1 MTRDEELDAFL
12 EHHGIKGM
20 RWGVRKAER
29 GGASRAVDKQ
39 ARKDASEFARAKMFF
54 GEGAGT
60 RRKLIN
66 KSIEAR
72 KAHDPSYAKAF
83 DRHLAKQD
91 LSVHASKAVK
101 ERSSRDRSE
110 KNKKRAGAVARR
122 LTGEM
127 GTQAAFVALTAGGV
141 AFLRSDKGKATL
153 RKAHNTF
160 NNVVDEG
167 KRRQGAAF
175 IKRHLKDMM

>member
-1 MTRDEELDAFL
+1 MVDDQDVDAFL

-29 GGASRAVDKQ
+29 GGVSRAVDKQ
-39 ARKDASEFARAKMFF
+39 ARKDAQEFARAKMFF
-54 GEGAGT
+54 GQGAGT

-72 KAHDPSYAKAF
+72 KAHDLSYAKAF
-83 DRHLAKQD
+83 DRHVAKQD

-101 ERSSRDRSE
+101 ERTSIDRTDR
-110 KNKKRAGAVARR
+110 NKKRAGVVARR

-127 GTQAAFVALTAGGV
+127 GTQAAFVALAAGGA
-141 AFLRSDKGKATL
+141 AFFRSEKGKSTL
-153 RKAHNTF
+153 RKGVKTF
-160 NNVVDEG
+160 NNVVDEAH
-167 KRRQGAAF
+167 RRRGAAF
-175 IKRHLKDMM
+175 IRKRIKNM

>member
-1 MTRDEELDAFL
+1 MVDDQDIDAFL

-20 RWGVRKAER
+20 RWGFRKAER
-29 GGASRAVDKQ
+29 GGVSRAVDKQ
-39 ARKDASEFARAKMFF
+39 ARKDAEEFARAKMFF
-54 GEGAGT
+54 GQGAGT

-72 KAHDPSYAKAF
+72 KAHDSSYAKAF

-101 ERSSRDRSE
+101 ERTHIDRAD

-127 GTQAAFVALTAGGV
+127 GTQAAFVALAAGGA
-141 AFLRSDKGKATL
+141 AFLRSDKGKSFL
-153 RKAHNTF
+153 RKGQKTF
-160 NNVVDEG
+160 DKVVDDAH
-167 KRRQGAAF
+167 RRRGAAF
-175 IKRHLKDMM
+175 IRKRLKNM

>member
-1 MTRDEELDAFL
+1 VIVDEDVDAFL

-29 GGASRAVDKQ
+29 GGVSRAVDKQ
-39 ARKDASEFARAKMFF
+39 ARKDAAEFARAKMFF
-54 GEGAGT
+54 GPGAGT

-83 DRHLAKQD
+83 DRHVAKQD

-101 ERSSRDRSE
+101 ERTHIDRSE

-127 GTQAAFVALTAGGV
+127 GTQAAFVALAAGGA
-141 AFLRSDKGKATL
+141 AFLNSDKGKATL
-153 RKAHNTF
+153 RKGVKTI
-160 NNVVDEG
+160 NNAVDEAH
-167 KRRQGAAF
+167 RRRGAAF
-175 IKRHLKDMM
+175 IRKRLKNM

>member
-1 MTRDEELDAFL
+1 METDEAVDAFL

-29 GGASRAVDKQ
+29 GGVSRAVDRQ
-39 ARKDASEFARAKMFF
+39 AEKDAKEFARAKMFF
-54 GEGAGT
+54 GQGAGT

-83 DRHLAKQD
+83 DRHVAKQD

-101 ERSSRDRSE
+101 ERTRIDRTD
-110 KNKKRAGAVARR
+110 KNKQRAGAVARR

-127 GTQAAFVALTAGGV
+127 GTQAAFIAIAAGGV
-141 AFLRSDKGKATL
+141 AFLQTEKGKATL
-153 RKAHNTF
+153 RKARGTLD
-160 NNVVDEG
+160 NVIDEAH
-167 KRRQGAAF
+167 RRRGAAF
-175 IKRHLKDMM
+175 IRKRIKNM